1 MRPAARLNT
10 LDRAIG
16 YFAPTWAKSRAASRL
31 ALSSYQAGVERTG
44 ASNKGSLANW
54 RPRLL
59 SRYQEELQRKTLTQR
74 ARDLFANDANAAS
87 IINSMALSTTGYGLR
102 PQSQPNLEAL
112 GVAEDDES
120 RVEQVNAFARRA
132 EMLFRNW
139 SRFAD
144 ADGRMS
150 FGAFQFLAI
159 TRFYVDGEFFMLPVM
174 QPHPRR
180 KIDLAFQSLD
190 SLRICS
196 PRERQSSPNVKD
208 GVLLGT
214 GSSALGY
221 FAANPK
227 DGRLSSAYS
236 EKDFKYIP
244 ARLGH
249 RPGILHGFL
258 QTESGQVRGVSILA
272 PAMEVFFNLYDYL
285 DYELLGAI
293 LAASF
298 PVAITSQNG
307 PGNNATDST
316 KDPFEEVEPGRVI
329 HLRPGETAEVLKSS
343 RPSDNLPAFTER
355 LLRAARRGLRPAL

>member
-1 MRPAARLNT
+1 MRPAARLNA

-16 YFAPTWAKSRAASRL
+16 YFAPTWAKHRAVSRL

-112 GVAEDDES
+112 GVAEDDEA

-244 ARLGH
+244 ARLGPPARH
-249 RPGILHGFL
+249 PARISPDRKRPGA
-258 QTESGQVRGVSILA
+258 RGVHPGPCHGS
-272 PAMEVFFNLYDYL
+272 FFQSLRL
-285 DYELLGAI
+285 
-293 LAASF
+293 
-298 PVAITSQNG
+298 
-307 PGNNATDST
+307 PG
-316 KDPFEEVEPGRVI
+316 
-329 HLRPGETAEVLKSS
+329 
-343 RPSDNLPAFTER
+343 
-355 LLRAARRGLRPAL
+355 LRAFGRHPGGVFSGGHHQPERTGQ